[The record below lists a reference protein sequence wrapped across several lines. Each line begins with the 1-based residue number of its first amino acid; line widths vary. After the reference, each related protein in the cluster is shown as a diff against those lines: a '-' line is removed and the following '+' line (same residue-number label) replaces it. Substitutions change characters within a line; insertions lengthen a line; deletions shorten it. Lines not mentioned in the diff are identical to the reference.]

1 MDKSIAEIKDK
12 IKTFE
17 EETVAF
23 NKENE
28 ELRVKKEEL
37 LKKIDGME
45 SEFKKKAEEKDEAVK
60 EDKEKLLG
68 DLKEVE
74 EQVNEAT

>member
-1 MDKSIAEIKDK
+1 
-12 IKTFE
+12 
-17 EETVAF
+17 
-23 NKENE
+23 
-28 ELRVKKEEL
+28 
-37 LKKIDGME
+37 ME